1 MKIEKRGK
9 YPGVKVH
16 LEPDEVKLFMKV
28 AEGQQVA
35 NGGMKIEVPTYL
47 TNPTFSSMVLKLG
60 GKLINLVK
68 EEPDTL
74 SERTPEQ
81 VAEVVALEL
90 KTATQKMEALK
101 GGKDWKHFTKAEAK
115 G

>member
-16 LEPDEVKLFMKV
+16 LEPEEVKAFMES
-28 AEGQQVA
+28 A
-35 NGGMKIEVPTYL
+35 TYDKSDY
-47 TNPTFSSMVLKLG
+47 NPMMVLSRKLG
-60 GKLINLVK
+60 KKLNALVK

-74 SERTPEQ
+74 TERTPEQ

-101 GGKDWKHFTKAEAK
+101 KGKLAALTT
-115 G
+115 